1 MRKNSKTVVLAKLAI
16 VCALYAAMTFAVA
29 PIGYGIFQ
37 IRISEVLVLLAF
49 FDKRYVISL
58 TLGCLIANIMSPFG
72 ISDIIFG
79 TLGTLFSTYLI
90 SKTKN
95 MFLGSFWPTIFC
107 LPVVYFLHIFA
118 HLPFWI
124 SLVGFSLGEFI
135 SVTVVGYPLYKAL
148 IKRKKFLE
156 IIKL

>member
-1 MRKNSKTVVLAKLAI
+1 MRNNRTILIAKLAI
-16 VCALYAAMTFAVA
+16 VCALYAGMTFAIS

-58 TLGCLIANIMSPFG
+58 TLGCLIANLMSPFG

-79 TLGTLFSTYLI
+79 TLGTLCSTYLA
-90 SKTKN
+90 SKSKN
-95 MFLGSFWPTIFC
+95 LFIASLWPTIFC
-107 LPVVYFLHIFA
+107 LPVVYFLHLFA
-118 HLPFWI
+118 NLPFWL

-135 SVTVVGYPLYKAL
+135 SVTIIGYPLYKAL

-156 IIKL
+156 MIKL